1 MSMRILIL
9 GNMAND
15 GYSVAKELRN
25 MDVDVD
31 LGINESDF
39 GMALPE
45 WEDGN
50 ISSHVDPFNISK
62 KDVEGAWKSP
72 GWIRYF
78 DFLNKVPRKKNRIRK
93 IKVRIKIMRMMREY
107 DVIETQVPWA
117 MYAQFSGIPY
127 VAYDAGW
134 IRYFPFGKGI
144 RDKLVRRGYSKAKK
158 ILFTNADTLPIFKS
172 QKYLDMNKIHF
183 VPFAIDPEKYKPID
197 ASELRSKF
205 ITSDGLLIF
214 SPARQIWEEKGND
227 KIISAYAQF
236 VKNYPNSKFVLVD
249 WSIDKEKSKSH
260 AKSLGM
266 EDNIVWINPVPKN
279 QLIQYYNASDI
290 VIDQAV
296 LGGWGTSTPEA
307 MSCGKPTMTS
317 WAGKDKIDEP
327 SVIKCFGEAPPALH
341 CWHIDEIFDN
351 LMRLAKDDEYRIE
364 LGKRCREWVIKT
376 HHPKLVA
383 EKHLEVLQS

>member
-1 MSMRILIL
+1 MRLLIL

-15 GYSVAKELRN
+15 GYSVAKELRKMN
-25 MDVDVD
+25 KDVD
-31 LGINESDF
+31 LGINISDF
-39 GMALPE
+39 GMALPH

-50 ISSHVDPFNISK
+50 FSDRVDPYTLNK
-62 KDVEGAWKSP
+62 KDLENAWNSP
-72 GWIRYF
+72 EWVRYF
-78 DFLNKVPRKKNRIRK
+78 DFKNKVPKKGQLVEKIQARINL
-93 IKVRIKIMRMMREY
+93 IKMIREY
-107 DVIETQVPWA
+107 DVVEAHVPFSI
-117 MYAQFSGIPY
+117 YTQFSGKPY
-127 VAYDAGW
+127 VTYDAGW
-134 IRYFPFGKGI
+134 IRYLPFRKGI
-144 RDKLVRRGYSKAKK
+144 RDKLARRGYSKAKK
-158 ILFTNADTLPIFKS
+158 ILFTNADTLPIFEN

-183 VPFAIDPEKYKPID
+183 VPFAIDPEKYKPTN

-214 SPARQIWEEKGND
+214 SPSRQIWEEKGND
-227 KIISAYAQF
+227 KMISAYTQF

-260 AKSLGM
+260 AKSLGI

-307 MSCGKPTMTS
+307 MSCGRPTMTS
-317 WAGKDKIDEP
+317 WAGKDRTDES

-341 CWHIDEIFDN
+341 SWHIEEIYDN